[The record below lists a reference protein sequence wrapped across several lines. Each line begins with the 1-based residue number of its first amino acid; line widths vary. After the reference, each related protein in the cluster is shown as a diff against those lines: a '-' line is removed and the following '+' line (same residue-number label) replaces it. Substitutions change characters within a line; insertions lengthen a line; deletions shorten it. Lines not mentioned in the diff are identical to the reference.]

1 MERKPFYCTCGLCG
15 MTFQFG
21 PGRYDGKHIPGYNLT
36 VCKGCYDA
44 NWDGW
49 APQWEAKILQHLHEN
64 GLPVPA
70 KNSQGLLPRDA
81 G

>member
-1 MERKPFYCTCGLCG
+1 MERKPFYCTCALCG

-21 PGRYDGKHIPGYNLT
+21 PGRYDRKHIPGYNLT
-36 VCKGCYDA
+36 VCKGCYDG

-49 APQWEAKILQHLHEN
+49 APQWEAKILQHLQEK
-64 GLPVPA
+64 GLPVP
-70 KNSQGLLPRDA
+70 KRNSQDLLPRDA